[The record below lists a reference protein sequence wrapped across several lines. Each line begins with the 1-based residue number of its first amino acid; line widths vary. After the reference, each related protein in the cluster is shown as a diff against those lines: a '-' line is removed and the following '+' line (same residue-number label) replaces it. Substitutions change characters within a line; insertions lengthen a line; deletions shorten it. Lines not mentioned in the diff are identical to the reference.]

1 MIQCIFVAR
10 MADRTL
16 RCNPGVQEY
25 ATSGAENDDIN
36 DINAK
41 LMHEVT
47 DIIKRK
53 KRTVLCEKVSVS
65 RLVEQRDN
73 LDI

>member
-1 MIQCIFVAR
+1 MQSR
-10 MADRTL
+10 ST
-16 RCNPGVQEY
+16 GVQEY